1 MRLFVLATA
10 GLFGVCA
17 SASAEETSF
26 ITGPVIAEFGPAVSV
41 DTDFDIPDGAVFKHS
56 FDISKQADPGELNRS
71 LVSAARFLNMHGR
84 AGVPV
89 ENMDLVLVIHGG
101 AVKDVANAG
110 FYNDAVGG
118 ENANLPLL
126 EALIE
131 KGVRLVVCGQ
141 SASYYGVGNEDLAP
155 GVEMALSAMTAH
167 ALLQQEG
174 YTVNPF

>member
-1 MRLFVLATA
+1 MRLFVLAAT
-10 GLFGVCA
+10 GLFGMCA
-17 SASAEETSF
+17 SASAEETAFS
-26 ITGPVIAEFGPAVSV
+26 TGPVITEFGPVASV
-41 DTDFDIPDGAVFKHS
+41 DADFDIPDGVIFKHS
-56 FDISKQADPGELNRS
+56 FDISKQAEPGALNRS
-71 LVSAARFLNMHGR
+71 LVSGARFLNMHGR

-89 ENMDLVLVIHGG
+89 ESMDLVLVIHGG
-101 AVKDVANAG
+101 AVKDVANAS
-110 FYNDAVGG
+110 FYSEALGV

-126 EALIE
+126 GALIE

-141 SASYYGVGNEDLAP
+141 SAAYYGVGNEDLAP